1 MENDEEVA
9 SSLSKNKLTNLTE
22 WLEKLCEYYMA
33 MGVSFD
39 EFWYGD
45 YCRLKFY
52 EKAYINRLKKR
63 DYDMW
68 LQGAY
73 FYHAVTVALARGF
86 GGDRRAEYPKMPFG
100 HEKPEEQMS
109 QEELLAYI
117 QNQLEE
123 EARNYANNHRSK

>member
-9 SSLSKNKLTNLTE
+9 SSLSKKKLTNLTD

-52 EKAYINRLKKR
+52 EKAYTNRLKKR

-73 FYHAVTVALARGF
+73 VYQALTVALARGF
-86 GGDRRAEYPKMPFG
+86 GGDKRAEYPKQPFG
-100 HEKPEEQMS
+100 YEKPEEQMS
-109 QEELLAYI
+109 QEEILAYI
-117 QNQLEE
+117 QKQLED
-123 EARNYANNHRSK
+123 EARSFADKHRS